1 MKNINRNRKLRRK
14 KRVSANI
21 CGIKNRPRIS
31 VFRSNR
37 HIYAQAI
44 DDIERKTLVSSSSV
58 VLLKNK
64 KINKKITKKEEAKLV
79 GFDLAEKL
87 KKINISQAVFDRGGY
102 HYHGRVAALA
112 DGLREGGIKI

>member
-21 CGIKNRPRIS
+21 CGTKNRPRIS
-31 VFRSNR
+31 VFRSNQ

-44 DDIERKTLVSSSSV
+44 DDIERKTLVSS
-58 VLLKNK
+58 LLKNK

-79 GFDLAEKL
+79 GLDLAQKL

>member
-14 KRVSANI
+14 RRVSANI
-21 CGIKNRPRIS
+21 CGTKDRPRIS
-31 VFRSNR
+31 VFRSNQ

-64 KINKKITKKEEAKLV
+64 KITKKEEAKLV
-79 GFDLAEKL
+79 GLDLAQKL